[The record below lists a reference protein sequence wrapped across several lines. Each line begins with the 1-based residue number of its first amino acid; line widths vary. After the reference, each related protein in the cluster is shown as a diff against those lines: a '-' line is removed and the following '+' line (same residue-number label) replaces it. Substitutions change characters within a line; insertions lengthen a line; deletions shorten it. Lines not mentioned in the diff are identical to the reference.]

1 MFYCLIKWIKTWRRS
16 RLTVESHSCNYPRN
30 FNRSSL
36 LCPPSGDLV
45 CYRSRIWCAWIK
57 WRSFASLYF
66 CRVLRRIL
74 VRTHWPYTCT
84 CAAEEHHV
92 GYFQA
97 WCVRDVELFC
107 DALVVLT
114 PQRKRSAQRG
124 RPKSGDLPQSDVI
137 VLYRRNFGQSLI
149 HCATTLCRICREVG
163 PCPGEDQHHDGERQ
177 PPGGWWFPWGAD
189 LQCKEAG
196 VGTQCTHKAFFLLE
210 NM

>member
-1 MFYCLIKWIKTWRRS
+1 MYNCHLVQKDAGLEFYRLIKWIKTWRRS
-16 RLTVESHSCNYPRN
+16 RLSVESHSCNYPR
-30 FNRSSL
+30 
-36 LCPPSGDLV
+36 
-45 CYRSRIWCAWIK
+45 CAWIK

-66 CRVLRRIL
+66 WRVLRRIL

-97 WCVRDVELFC
+97 WCVRDVELLC

-114 PQRKRSAQRG
+114 PQRKRSAQCG

-163 PCPGEDQHHDGERQ
+163 PCPGEDEHHDGERQ
-177 PPGGWWFPWGAD
+177 PLGGWWFPWGAN

-196 VGTQCTHKAFFLLE
+196 VGMQCTHKAFFLLG

>member
-114 PQRKRSAQRG
+114 PQRKRSAQCG

-163 PCPGEDQHHDGERQ
+163 SCPGWRSA
-177 PPGGWWFPWGAD
+177 PWRWKTTSEVHSSKISIIICAY
-189 LQCKEAG
+189 LFMICVCLHQSSLAS
-196 VGTQCTHKAFFLLE
+196 
-210 NM
+210 